1 MKNTKTFQNL
11 MNAFAGE
18 SQARNRYEMY
28 AKIAKKE
35 GWSNIAAIFEETATN
50 EYYHAKEFYTLL
62 VEMVGEENL
71 PEMME
76 VNATYPVA
84 RKSTYDNLLYAAAGE
99 TEEVSMYMDF
109 ANVAKEEGFPKAAA
123 KFQMIS
129 PVEGHH
135 ANRYS
140 KLAEL
145 LKAEQLVQ
153 KTEKVSWKCMKCG
166 HIHTGEGAPKLCP
179 ICSHESGYF
188 EKYELN
194 I

>member
-1 MKNTKTFQNL
+1 MKNSKTFQNL

-18 SQARNRYEMY
+18 SQARNRYQMY

-35 GWSNIAAIFEETATN
+35 GWSNIAAVFEETAGN

-62 VEMVGEENL
+62 VDMVGEDNL

-76 VNATYPVA
+76 VNASYPVA
-84 RKSTYDNLLYAAAGE
+84 RKSTHDNLLYAAAGE
-99 TEEVSMYMDF
+99 AEEVTMYMDF
-109 ANVAKEEGFPKAAA
+109 ANTAKEEGFDKAYT
-123 KFQMIS
+123 KFKTIS
-129 PVEGHH
+129 AVEAHH
-135 ANRYS
+135 SDRYK

-145 LKAEQLVQ
+145 LKTEQLLS
-153 KTEKVSWKCMKCG
+153 KTEKTSWKCMKCG
-166 HIHTGEGAPKLCP
+166 HIHVGPSAPKMCV
-179 ICSHESGYF
+179 ICDHSEGHF